1 MAPTVPVYHP
11 IKGADYA
18 KDFFQVDLMLTT
30 PEEFDFNIFVTS
42 YSSTILLLA
51 TAVRRVSPSLTLH
64 NNNFTIK
71 HSPYSDQPGV
81 EIVLCRDPRAFAAWL
96 GLDYERWSKHD
107 FDSLAAM
114 YAWIS
119 NVPEHSVIA
128 RAWRRMARS
137 KVREK
142 TLAHIKKV
150 AELDTFYDFL
160 RAIKW
165 AGLSKPVAAGDK
177 VALNEDQLA
186 KLTVEDSKDA
196 APSAIEPV
204 AAEPVT
210 TAAPRRMPQSAT
222 DEIPRLTLDEIA
234 DAKAALN
241 DLNDCAK
248 AALDYFGKRA
258 EWDAAVAQRSI
269 KADEVWRSR
278 LMHAYRKPYK
288 KFGDDKEVATAE
300 LKVTDEGSGQ
310 EASNEKPTASPDEAP
325 TVKENEDFKSQ

>member
-1 MAPTVPVYHP
+1 M
-11 IKGADYA
+11 
-18 KDFFQVDLMLTT
+18 DLMLTT

-51 TAVRRVSPSLTLH
+51 TAVRRLSPSLTLH

-71 HSPYSDQPGV
+71 HSPYPGQPGV

-96 GLDYERWSKHD
+96 GLDYDRWAEHD
-107 FDSLAAM
+107 FDSPAAM

-119 NVPEHSVIA
+119 DVVSDSVIA

-150 AELDTFYDFL
+150 AELDAFYEFL
-160 RAIKW
+160 RATEW
-165 AGLSKPVAAGDK
+165 AGSPKPVASAAEVGS
-177 VALNEDQLA
+177 VEDQLA
-186 KLTVEDSKDA
+186 KLAVGEGTDASSA
-196 APSAIEPV
+196 APEP
-204 AAEPVT
+204 AAEPVN
-210 TAAPRRMPQSAT
+210 AMAPRLMPQSAT

-234 DAKAALN
+234 NAKATLV
-241 DLNDCAK
+241 DLDEYAK

-269 KADEVWRSR
+269 KADEVWQSR
-278 LMHAYRKPYK
+278 LMRAYRKPYK
-288 KFGDDKEVATAE
+288 MYGESKEAGSDHRGAAEQAGETKSVGDVDSAQNDKV
-300 LKVTDEGSGQ
+300 
-310 EASNEKPTASPDEAP
+310 EAGAVDSSPIKQRHDDA
-325 TVKENEDFKSQ
+325 